1 MAWRT
6 TRTEGGEAPPPRKG
20 DRWPAARPRR
30 SALAALRG
38 TAPSDNRDLI
48 GGVLGAAFVPA
59 ASIGLGVPLWISIPC
74 AVGLYF
80 GVRALLRPRA
90 LFDDLDPERYEGVS
104 LGLARAVLGDA
115 DKALGRLHKQAAAI
129 RDGDMRKRFQ
139 HLHYVADTVVREVE
153 EKPAKLSHVRRLL
166 TYYLPASVRLAE
178 GYRAVERKLSPS
190 PERRQAVLETV
201 ERMDRV
207 FADFSDRLVTPEI
220 ENLDL
225 EIKLLDRELEGELR
239 R

>member
-6 TRTEGGEAPPPRKG
+6 TRTEGGKAPPPRKG

-38 TAPSDNRDLI
+38 TALSDNRDLI

-90 LFDDLDPERYEGVS
+90 LFDEVDTKTIDVAKLRDCDPQLTTLRNLNRPEDY
-104 LGLARAVLGDA
+104 
-115 DKALGRLHKQAAAI
+115 QAALESAGG
-129 RDGDMRKRFQ
+129 RAKRFGQ
-139 HLHYVADTVVREVE
+139 SDTPGANTV
-153 EKPAKLSHVRRLL
+153 S
-166 TYYLPASVRLAE
+166 TASAN
-178 GYRAVERKLSPS
+178 P
-190 PERRQAVLETV
+190 
-201 ERMDRV
+201 
-207 FADFSDRLVTPEI
+207 FSA
-220 ENLDL
+220 
-225 EIKLLDRELEGELR
+225 
-239 R
+239 